1 MKTIEA
7 KKVYTN
13 AEYEA
18 TTRAQLQAA
27 KKLLQGLLDTWNKL
41 NIGSCTD
48 LNELLMRPERVY
60 HNAIDKLVEVPSTGR
75 FHVKKEVILSQLD
88 LPDPLPLYQSAK
100 VIRQQPFCASAE
112 LWEVVDDK
120 VTLVEGEA
128 FLLIDSQTIYA
139 VGEKAQIAEDLVKL
153 CAMYNNLNIRLG
165 GTLLVG
171 SPWSFNHFR
180 GSFILRQT
188 SNNGLY
194 EIAPDIDFLRQVVR

>member
-1 MKTIEA
+1 M
-7 KKVYTN
+7 
-13 AEYEA
+13 
-18 TTRAQLQAA
+18 
-27 KKLLQGLLDTWNKL
+27 
-41 NIGSCTD
+41 
-48 LNELLMRPERVY
+48 
-60 HNAIDKLVEVPSTGR
+60 
-75 FHVKKEVILSQLD
+75 
-88 LPDPLPLYQSAK
+88 
-100 VIRQQPFCASAE
+100 RQQPFCASAE
-112 LWEVVDDK
+112 LFEVVHDK
-120 VTLVEGEA
+120 VELVEGEA